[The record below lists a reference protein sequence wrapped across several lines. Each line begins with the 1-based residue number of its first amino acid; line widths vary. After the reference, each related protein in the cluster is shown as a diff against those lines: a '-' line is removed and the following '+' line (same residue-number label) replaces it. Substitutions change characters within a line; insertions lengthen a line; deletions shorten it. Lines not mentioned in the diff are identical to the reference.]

1 MQYISVCCIRSFFLL
16 ILSLQITQL
25 PLLSS
30 PSGHEQTQKRY
41 PFFSGQTPILPHYI
55 IVLAPHNGREIPVFF
70 SSRFWRGKI
79 GSRKGPATFLNY
91 PKYFSTFSYQ
101 FLLFLWSYLA
111 FSPFFRE
118 KRENEIWKKKEPYRA
133 SQSLIAA
140 SFNSSYDTRMN
151 EMGARSQKETSRKKI
166 GRAWEKEKK
175 KEGKIPTRKVV
186 ENYNDN
192 GKVYSS

>member
-41 PFFSGQTPILPHYI
+41 PFVSGQTPILPHYI
-55 IVLAPHNGREIPVFF
+55 IVPSPHNGREIPVFF
-70 SSRFWRGKI
+70 SSRFQREKDRVKKRPCNVLEWLQ
-79 GSRKGPATFLNY
+79 SFLHIFLS
-91 PKYFSTFSYQ
+91 FSFISLVISC
-101 FLLFLWSYLA
+101 FL
-111 FSPFFRE
+111 PFFIE
-118 KRENEIWKKKEPYRA
+118 KREKKIRKKKEPYRA
-133 SQSLIAA
+133 SQSLIEA
-140 SFNSSYDTRMN
+140 SCDSSYDTRKN
-151 EMGARSQKETSRKKI
+151 EMGARSNEGKSRKMI

-186 ENYNDN
+186 ENYNYN

>member
-16 ILSLQITQL
+16 ILSLQITQQ

-41 PFFSGQTPILPHYI
+41 PFFSGKLQFSPIILSFQPLKTGGKSPY
-55 IVLAPHNGREIPVFF
+55 F
-70 SSRFWRGKI
+70 SLRDSDGKRI

-91 PKYFSTFSYQ
+91 PKHFSTFSYQ

-133 SQSLIAA
+133 SQSLIEA
-140 SFNSSYDTRMN
+140 SFNSSYDTRKN
-151 EMGARSQKETSRKKI
+151 EGVARSNERNWQEKI
-166 GRAWEKEKK
+166 GRA
-175 KEGKIPTRKVV
+175 
-186 ENYNDN
+186 
-192 GKVYSS
+192 

>member
-1 MQYISVCCIRSFFLL
+1 MQYISVYCIRSFFLL

-30 PSGHEQTQKRY
+30 PSGQEQTQKRY

-70 SSRFWRGKI
+70 SSRFWREQI
-79 GSRKGPATFLNY
+79 GSRKGPATFLNDSNH
-91 PKYFSTFSYQ
+91 FSAFSYQ

-140 SFNSSYDTRMN
+140 SFYSSYDTRKN
-151 EMGARSQKETSRKKI
+151 EMGARSKEGNWQENDRMV
-166 GRAWEKEKK
+166 WEKEKK
-175 KEGKIPTRKVV
+175 KEGEIPTRKVRK
-186 ENYNDN
+186 NYNYN